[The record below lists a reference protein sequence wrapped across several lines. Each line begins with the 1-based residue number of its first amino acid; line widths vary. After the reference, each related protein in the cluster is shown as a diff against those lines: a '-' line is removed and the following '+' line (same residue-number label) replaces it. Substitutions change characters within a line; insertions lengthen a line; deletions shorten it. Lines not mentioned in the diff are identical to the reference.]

1 MVANGI
7 SRQILMFSATA
18 LFASGPAFACSG
30 PACPCES
37 LEQALTAISAIEAMA
52 VDGPADNSRLKTLG
66 DQEFMREALEDS
78 AAKVL
83 LGQLALQKSRSDDL
97 RQFGQK
103 LIQDQ
108 TELSQQVLQR
118 VGKPLGVQEQKDL
131 SKKDRQ
137 QAARLVA
144 LSGAQFDDEYI
155 KFMLKD
161 QKQDLKRFDGET
173 QLALDPGVKIAA
185 EYGKKLISKHLE
197 SIERIAEGRSLV
209 ADNQKATIGGK

>member
-1 MVANGI
+1 MELAPTPVGDVVEHV
-7 SRQILMFSATA
+7 RHGDPL
-18 LFASGPAFACSG
+18 
-30 PACPCES
+30 
-37 LEQALTAISAIEAMA
+37 AIDERGRLGEA
-52 VDGPADNSRLKTLG
+52 
-66 DQEFMREALEDS
+66 
-78 AAKVL
+78 
-83 LGQLALQKSRSDDL
+83 
-97 RQFGQK
+97 
-103 LIQDQ
+103 
-108 TELSQQVLQR
+108 QVLQR

-185 EYGKKLISKHLE
+185 EYGKKLISQHLE